1 MPGQLTAW
9 RSILFQTISLAMPSI
24 THIPNRPPLLS
35 PFSSPPLCLNAV
47 TPSTTSTGP
56 RRCGTLTV
64 IEFIISVYQMIPL
77 LMVVERWQTGDT
89 APQSVLDEKKK
100 SNLQFAPEVRPSG
113 QVQTSISKISF
124 RAPAIH
130 LPTPPSACWTASLVT
145 KLFWSWNRQ
154 DTWQIFRSS
163 KCAAVKG
170 RPQRDGVRWW
180 KLVSLHETGLALFFL
195 VKILISPNVVWSK
208 PC

>member
-1 MPGQLTAW
+1 MRHTHCH
-9 RSILFQTISLAMPSI
+9 RVHNICISSDSFADGGGEM
-24 THIPNRPPLLS
+24 TNRRH
-35 PFSSPPLCLNAV
+35 
-47 TPSTTSTGP
+47 STTVCAG
-56 RRCGTLTV
+56 
-64 IEFIISVYQMIPL
+64 
-77 LMVVERWQTGDT
+77 WKK
-89 APQSVLDEKKK
+89 KKK

-113 QVQTSISKISF
+113 QVRTSISKISF

-145 KLFWSWNRQ
+145 KLFWSRNRE

-170 RPQRDGVRWW
+170 RPQRDGVRWS
-180 KLVSLHETGLALFFL
+180 KLVSLHETGFALFL
-195 VKILISPNVVWSK
+195 VKILISPKVVWSK